1 MLSKKMAFSLM
12 SLITIIALA
21 FTVAPAMAANDF
33 DAKLSVVRVSAMS
46 DHNAEYGKDIVVTLA
61 FGAIVDGTKATL
73 TIYVEDKFGAQTS
86 VTAPDITA
94 KDINSVMAGDQN
106 DGKTF
111 TFTIPAASTDA
122 NDKKVH
128 LLVAAGVKEI
138 VPVGS
143 AKSSKEGKLT
153 IDLVGSD
160 AAGKLLVT
168 NMRLAPGVL
177 VPAGGYTGESF
188 DVIITLSEKPK
199 EFKAANL
206 DVAEA
211 TAADPVALPPVS
223 EASASDIQTRFAQ
236 AGVGEPPRLRKN
248 FDESGATFTDLPND
262 SSAVTDAMRKER
274 TDGGGIHRAIN
285 EAKILTGTAYM
296 YQSVNVT
303 TGAETEIE
311 FATGGENTVALKV
324 NSTDDTGITTPT
336 TPATTL
342 AANATLPTSQVSGF
356 TQVTFLAGT
365 KRDIAK
371 PTRPVSSDFNTNAD
385 YVSAVSLYL
394 AELELWATYQT
405 ALNQYNAYD
414 EAVKAE
420 KAKDQDAR
428 DEYYAETFGTP
439 IQRGSGRDMMLHPY
453 LVKITPKYTNA
464 DKKPVVIKVKAWEN
478 ESLPTSRKYEPP
490 TTADEYRDGVDRLTI
505 KIGKADLSAKTA
517 GIEVKLLKDGIIPE
531 DGYLVV
537 AKDTGGSA
545 VRSPGDA
552 KKSPAA
558 TARQPFGLTY
568 NLVSGGLPNLESFL
582 LNGGTID
589 LVAPDAGLVISE
601 IMWGTD
607 ASLSDSFNSQYI
619 EIRNTSGAE
628 IKMGD
633 GTHKLMF
640 YGVGAAPD
648 MSVAANNIQD
658 RVSTQGSYETW
669 SLANR
674 GQNGRTGV
682 GEAPGDV
689 VAITPTQALQSMQRI
704 PDATSATGL
713 AADGT
718 DPDSWG
724 ASEPPGLNFDPNKE
738 GVRIGSPGRAPFT
751 YPTAPTPKPTPKP
764 TPVAPVA
771 GATDIMITE
780 IMVDTGDGRLPQW
793 IELTN
798 VSEKEVSLEGWALLI
813 SNAAADA
820 DVEGSSLEIDLSDYT
835 LGVRATPN
843 ARGNNG
849 QSLLLVGGN
858 ARTSGNL
865 AGNDRVV
872 NITST
877 LGAQGRYT
885 FLSPMGFMIKLLPP
899 QATGV
904 VKYGDTVGNLG
915 ANPAWDLPTSE
926 KGRSSL
932 IRYEMDDAGMAM
944 NGTAADGWRLA
955 SKTSLVDGP
964 ATWIGSDEDA
974 GTPGYDAGGPLP
986 VELSHFRPARDKATG
1001 AVVITWATQSE
1012 LNNAGFFIKRSNQR
1026 DGQFQVINA
1035 TMIAGA
1041 GTTSEKQTY
1050 TYTDTTA
1057 QPNVVYYYQIED
1069 VSLDGNRQTLTRG
1082 IRLKGHIGAA
1092 GKLTSL
1098 WGELKSSNE

>member
-1 MLSKKMAFSLM
+1 MRSL
-12 SLITIIALA
+12 TG
-21 FTVAPAMAANDF
+21 P
-33 DAKLSVVRVSAMS
+33 R
-46 DHNAEYGKDIVVTLA
+46 
-61 FGAIVDGTKATL
+61 ATL

-94 KDINSVMAGDQN
+94 KDLNSVMAGDQN

-160 AAGKLLVT
+160 AAGELKVT

-177 VPAGGYTGESF
+177 IPAGGYTGSTI

-211 TAADPVALPPVS
+211 TAADPVALPPVPEQTAS
-223 EASASDIQTRFAQ
+223 EIQTKFVQ
-236 AGVGEPPRLRKN
+236 AGVGKPPIQYGIYNGR
-248 FDESGATFTDLPND
+248 DSAGGAIVND
-262 SSAVTDAMRKER
+262 PTTTLNEEEN
-274 TDGGGIHRAIN
+274 GIHSRIN
-285 EAKILTGTAYM
+285 SKAVATGDYKDLLAAYTAHNTALTTAGSGTGTEL
-296 YQSVNVT
+296 T
-303 TGAETEIE
+303 TPIALTTAVPDQAET
-311 FATGGENTVALKV
+311 GLPTVA
-324 NSTDDTGITTPT
+324 
-336 TPATTL
+336 PATTL
-342 AANATLPTSQVSGF
+342 SGDASKRTYNGVQFPIGTARNVAPGAAPKAIDFATVDELNTA
-356 TQVTFLAGT
+356 VT
-365 KRDIAK
+365 
-371 PTRPVSSDFNTNAD
+371 
-385 YVSAVSLYL
+385 YH
-394 AELELWATYQT
+394 T
-405 ALNQYNAYD
+405 ALTHMYNLY
-414 EAVKAE
+414 VAE
-420 KAKDQDAR
+420 KKVNDEYKKAVTAEQKIDQDAR
-428 DEYYAETFGTP
+428 DTYYATLFDTP
-439 IQRGSGRDMMLHPY
+439 VQRGSGRDMMLHPY
-453 LVKITPKYTNA
+453 LVKITPKYAN
-464 DKKPVVIKVKAWEN
+464 KNPVVIKVKAWEN
-478 ESLPTSRKYEPP
+478 EILPTPRKYTPP
-490 TTADEYRDGVDRLTI
+490 TTADGYNENVDKLTI
-505 KIGKADLSAKTA
+505 KIGKEDLPDKTA

-552 KKSPAA
+552 KKSPKA

-798 VSEKEVSLEGWALLI
+798 VSEKEVSLEGWALL
-813 SNAAADA
+813 NQQ
-820 DVEGSSLEIDLSDYT
+820 
-835 LGVRATPN
+835 R
-843 ARGNNG
+843 R
-849 QSLLLVGGN
+849 
-858 ARTSGNL
+858 SGC
-865 AGNDRVV
+865 RC
-872 NITST
+872 
-877 LGAQGRYT
+877 
-885 FLSPMGFMIKLLPP
+885 
-899 QATGV
+899 
-904 VKYGDTVGNLG
+904 
-915 ANPAWDLPTSE
+915 
-926 KGRSSL
+926 
-932 IRYEMDDAGMAM
+932 
-944 NGTAADGWRLA
+944 
-955 SKTSLVDGP
+955 
-964 ATWIGSDEDA
+964 
-974 GTPGYDAGGPLP
+974 
-986 VELSHFRPARDKATG
+986 
-1001 AVVITWATQSE
+1001 
-1012 LNNAGFFIKRSNQR
+1012 
-1026 DGQFQVINA
+1026 
-1035 TMIAGA
+1035 
-1041 GTTSEKQTY
+1041 
-1050 TYTDTTA
+1050 
-1057 QPNVVYYYQIED
+1057 
-1069 VSLDGNRQTLTRG
+1069 
-1082 IRLKGHIGAA
+1082 
-1092 GKLTSL
+1092 
-1098 WGELKSSNE
+1098 